1 MFLQWCRDG
10 LFKVLSSFNVFVSW
24 DRTQLR
30 KGTTAET
37 QTLCASIVDDSTN
50 RRFKKMAI
58 PKDKEELVKAI
69 ADNYKKLTS
78 ELSTIPT
85 DLTTIKELEG
95 HSKNTLMSI
104 NDLVAYLVGWGQLL
118 LKWNDK
124 KSKGLAVDFPETG
137 FKWNELGLLA
147 QKFYKDYEKDDFK
160 TLNKKLD
167 KTTTE
172 ILNLIESKTNKELY
186 EVAWFDKWTFGKM
199 IQLNTSSPFKNA
211 KDRIRKWKKTK
222 QLK

>member
-1 MFLQWCRDG
+1 M
-10 LFKVLSSFNVFVSW
+10 K
-24 DRTQLR
+24 TQPLTACKQYCLAPAHAGPHKATSPAR
-30 KGTTAET
+30 K
-37 QTLCASIVDDSTN
+37 TLCASIADDPTS
-50 RRFKKMAI
+50 RRLNKKMAI
-58 PKDKEELVKAI
+58 PKDKEELVKTI
-69 ADNYKKLTS
+69 VDNYKKLTS

-85 DLTTIKELEG
+85 DLTTNKELEG

-104 NDLVAYLVGWGQLL
+104 NDLVAYLVGWGQLV

-124 KSKGLAVDFPETG
+124 KSKGLDVDFPETG
-137 FKWNELGLLA
+137 YKWNELGLLA

-167 KTTTE
+167 KTTNE
-172 ILNLIESKTNKELY
+172 ILKVIESKTNKELY
-186 EVAWFDKWTFGKM
+186 EMAWYDKWTFGKM

-211 KDRIRKWKKTK
+211 KDRIRKWKKIK

>member
-1 MFLQWCRDG
+1 
-10 LFKVLSSFNVFVSW
+10 
-24 DRTQLR
+24 
-30 KGTTAET
+30 
-37 QTLCASIVDDSTN
+37 
-50 RRFKKMAI
+50 MAI

-69 ADNYKKLTS
+69 AGNYKKLTS
-78 ELSTIPT
+78 DLSTIPT

-95 HSKNTLMSI
+95 HAKNTLMSI
-104 NDLVAYLVGWGQLL
+104 NNLVAYLVGWGQLV

-124 KSKGLAVDFPETG
+124 RSKGLAVDFPETG

-160 TLNKKLD
+160 TLNRKLD

-172 ILNLIESKTNKELY
+172 IMNLIESKTNKELY
-186 EVAWFDKWTFGKM
+186 EVDWYDKWTFGKM

-211 KDRIRKWKKTK
+211 KDRIRKWKKIK

>member
-1 MFLQWCRDG
+1 
-10 LFKVLSSFNVFVSW
+10 
-24 DRTQLR
+24 
-30 KGTTAET
+30 
-37 QTLCASIVDDSTN
+37 
-50 RRFKKMAI
+50 MAI

-69 ADNYKKLTS
+69 VDNYKKLTT

-85 DLTTIKELEG
+85 DLTTNKELDG

-104 NDLVAYLVGWGQLL
+104 NDLVAYLFGWGQLV
-118 LKWNDK
+118 LKWHDK
-124 KSKGLAVDFPETG
+124 KSKGLAIDFPETG
-137 FKWNELGLLA
+137 FKWNELGQLA
-147 QKFYKDYEKDDFK
+147 QKFYMDYERDDFI

-172 ILNLIESKTNKELY
+172 ILNLIEGKTNKELY
-186 EVAWFDKWTFGKM
+186 EVAWYDKWTLGKM
-199 IQLNTSSPFKNA
+199 IQLNTAAPFKNT